1 MGKCRNH
8 PNRETGYVCSKY
20 TTYMCEEC
28 FKCSDPEI
36 YCKFRSSCPIWFVDK
51 RNAGLDEDEQP
62 EDVTKIIQVL
72 FLSPY
77 ANFSPNIQ

>member
-8 PNRETGYVCSKY
+8 PDRETSYVCSKY

-51 RNAGLDEDEQP
+51 QKAEPEHGEP
-62 EDVTKIIQVL
+62 SEDVKKIKKT
-72 FLSPY
+72 
-77 ANFSPNIQ
+77 A

>member
-8 PNRETGYVCSKY
+8 PDRETSYVCSKY
-20 TTYMCEEC
+20 TTYMCKEC

-51 RNAGLDEDEQP
+51 QKAELEHGEP
-62 EDVTKIIQVL
+62 SEDVKKIKKT
-72 FLSPY
+72 
-77 ANFSPNIQ
+77 A